1 MRVKVSVTMM
11 FAVALA
17 GGTFGENCG
26 SHCAKPCD
34 VRAGAELAPEKEL
47 AFRRRLET
55 VHESGLRDATLM
67 AKPDEFAFRDGSEIA
82 CAGEPSPYMR
92 RAIADFADFMDV
104 SMGLR
109 LENVKFKMENKGS
122 GTYPEWLSIIAGSV
136 PGYRRVCPW
145 VFFL

>member
-1 MRVKVSVTMM
+1 MKLAALMFVVVQAGVT
-11 FAVALA
+11 L
-17 GGTFGENCG
+17 GQDCG
-26 SHCAKPCD
+26 LRCAKPCD
-34 VRAGAELAPEKEL
+34 VRACVELAPEKEL
-47 AFRRRLET
+47 AFRSRLET
-55 VHESGLRDATLM
+55 VHEPGLRDAALT
-67 AKPDEFAFRDGSEIA
+67 ANPDEFVFRDGSEISF
-82 CAGEPSPYMR
+82 AGEPSPYMR

-109 LENVKFKMENKGS
+109 LENVKCKMENKGS